1 MLFVYN
7 NESDLITQ
15 SSERNA
21 RANHQMRSWLKETV
35 VCIESFA
42 RTQTRMDR
50 LRRTTSRSEH
60 VRSNRNLR
68 RLRHQPEHGSPSR
81 DHAHRR
87 FGRSATLARTRWP
100 VDKDGLPRRTTR
112 TSGIG
117 DLTLHDRQADG
128 GPCRVN
134 SHTSPIAM
142 AALNATNLQL
152 NCASIR
158 KAAHRWET
166 SWERACGYPAVCT
179 SRRCRELLYGGYL
192 ATAKPHRAQNCRSSI
207 GDQRGEGR
215 VKALCT
221 ATHQ

>member
-100 VDKDGLPRRTTR
+100 VD
-112 TSGIG
+112 
-117 DLTLHDRQADG
+117 
-128 GPCRVN
+128 
-134 SHTSPIAM
+134 
-142 AALNATNLQL
+142 
-152 NCASIR
+152 
-158 KAAHRWET
+158 
-166 SWERACGYPAVCT
+166 
-179 SRRCRELLYGGYL
+179 
-192 ATAKPHRAQNCRSSI
+192 
-207 GDQRGEGR
+207 
-215 VKALCT
+215 
-221 ATHQ
+221 

>member
-1 MLFVYN
+1 MLFVYD
-7 NESDLITQ
+7 NESNLIRQ
-15 SSERNA
+15 SAERNA
-21 RANHQMRSWLKETV
+21 RANHQMRSWLKEAV
-35 VCIESFA
+35 VRIESFA
-42 RTQTRMDR
+42 STQTRMDR
-50 LRRTTSRSEH
+50 LRHLASRSEH

-68 RLRHQPEHGSPSR
+68 RLWHQPEHGSPSR

-117 DLTLHDRQADG
+117 DLTLHVRQADG

>member
-1 MLFVYN
+1 
-7 NESDLITQ
+7 
-15 SSERNA
+15 
-21 RANHQMRSWLKETV
+21 
-35 VCIESFA
+35 
-42 RTQTRMDR
+42 
-50 LRRTTSRSEH
+50 
-60 VRSNRNLR
+60 
-68 RLRHQPEHGSPSR
+68 
-81 DHAHRR
+81 
-87 FGRSATLARTRWP
+87 
-100 VDKDGLPRRTTR
+100 
-112 TSGIG
+112 
-117 DLTLHDRQADG
+117 
-128 GPCRVN
+128 
-134 SHTSPIAM
+134 M